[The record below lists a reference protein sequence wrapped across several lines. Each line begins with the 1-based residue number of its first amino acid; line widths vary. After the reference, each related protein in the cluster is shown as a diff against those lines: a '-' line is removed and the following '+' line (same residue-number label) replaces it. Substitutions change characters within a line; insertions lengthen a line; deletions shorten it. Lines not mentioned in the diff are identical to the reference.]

1 MTKNYDPETHWDNIG
16 KKSKSGLG
24 QKAKFGTNQTGK
36 SQYDIPSFDAQPK
49 FIDYIKIGS
58 KVLDIGSGIGLEVIK
73 LIKKGID
80 ANGCDLSGELIKVAQ
95 DNCKEYGINT
105 SNIFYKWNGYK
116 LPFCKNSYDV
126 ITTNTV
132 LQHVIEENQIE
143 SIFKEVK
150 RVLVKKG
157 FFCMSELVAP
167 IDFQSAHHVKSRS
180 VKRYIELGK
189 KNGLHLVN
197 IYYTPKVFG
206 SIIYN
211 YQKMFG
217 INHWS
222 KQKSNGLSI
231 SNLKINQLKKK
242 CKYKKNIYRN
252 LLNLTN
258 SYIDPLIKLLKV
270 EKYFT
275 AQVSII
281 FIKQ

>member
-58 KVLDIGSGIGLEVIK
+58 KVLDIGSGIGFEVIK

-80 ANGCDLSGELIKVAQ
+80 ANGCDISGELIKVAQ
-95 DNCKEYGINT
+95 GNCKEYGINT
-105 SNIFYKWNGYK
+105 SNIFYKWNGYN

-132 LQHVIEENQIE
+132 LQHVIDEIQIE
-143 SIFKEVK
+143 RIFKEVK
-150 RVLVKKG
+150 RVLVTKG

-167 IDFQSAHHVKSRS
+167 IDFQSTHHVKSRS
-180 VKRYIELGK
+180 VKRYIELGQ

-197 IYYTPKVFG
+197 IFYTPKIIG
-206 SIIYN
+206 SILYY
-211 YQKMFG
+211 YQKIFG
-217 INHWS
+217 IKHWV
-222 KQKSNGLSI
+222 KP
-231 SNLKINQLKKK
+231 KINNSSTDNLNIAKIKKIGF
-242 CKYKKNIYRN
+242 KKSIYRN
-252 LLNLTN
+252 LLYLTN
-258 SYIDPLIKLLKV
+258 SYIDPLVKLLKV
-270 EKYFT
+270 ERYFT
-275 AQVSII
+275 SQVIMI
-281 FIKQ
+281 FTKH

>member
-1 MTKNYDPETHWDNIG
+1 MTKNYDRETHWDKIG

-49 FIDYIKIGS
+49 FVDYIKIGS

-105 SNIFYKWNGYK
+105 SNIFYKWNGYN

-132 LQHVIEENQIE
+132 LQHVIDENQIE
-143 SIFKEVK
+143 KIFKEVK

-157 FFCMSELVAP
+157 VFYMSELVAP
-167 IDFQSAHHVKSRS
+167 IDFQSTHHVKSRS
-180 VKRYIELGK
+180 VKRYIELGQ

-197 IYYTPKVFG
+197 IFYTPKIIG
-206 SIIYN
+206 SIIYY

-217 INHWS
+217 IEHWV
-222 KQKSNGLSI
+222 KQKVNKSLTDTSNIAQRKKI
-231 SNLKINQLKKK
+231 SFKKS
-242 CKYKKNIYRN
+242 IYRN
-252 LLNLTN
+252 LLYLTN
-258 SYIDPLIKLLKV
+258 AYIDPLVKFLKV
-270 EKYFT
+270 ERYFT
-275 AQVSII
+275 SQVIII
-281 FIKQ
+281 FT

>member
-49 FIDYIKIGS
+49 FIDYIKISS

-95 DNCKEYGINT
+95 DNCKEYGINP
-105 SNIFYKWNGYK
+105 SNIFYKWNGYN
-116 LPFCKNSYDV
+116 LPFYKNSYDV

-132 LQHVIEENQIE
+132 LQHVIDEIQIE
-143 SIFKEVK
+143 RIFKEVK

-157 FFCMSELVAP
+157 YFCMSELVAP
-167 IDFQSAHHVKSRS
+167 IDFQSTHHVKSRS
-180 VKRYIELGK
+180 VKRYIELGQ

-197 IYYTPKVFG
+197 IFYTPKIIG
-206 SIIYN
+206 SMIYY

-217 INHWS
+217 IEHWV
-222 KQKSNGLSI
+222 KQKVFLS
-231 SNLKINQLKKK
+231 K
-242 CKYKKNIYRN
+242 
-252 LLNLTN
+252 
-258 SYIDPLIKLLKV
+258 
-270 EKYFT
+270 
-275 AQVSII
+275 
-281 FIKQ
+281 

>member
-105 SNIFYKWNGYK
+105 SNIFYKWNGYN

-132 LQHVIEENQIE
+132 LQHVIDEIQIE
-143 SIFKEVK
+143 RIFKEVK
-150 RVLVKKG
+150 RVLVTKG

-167 IDFQSAHHVKSRS
+167 IDFQSTHHVKSRS
-180 VKRYIELGK
+180 VKNYCS
-189 KNGLHLVN
+189 GL
-197 IYYTPKVFG
+197 IISCTPSLEIG
-206 SIIYN
+206 
-211 YQKMFG
+211 
-217 INHWS
+217 
-222 KQKSNGLSI
+222 
-231 SNLKINQLKKK
+231 
-242 CKYKKNIYRN
+242 
-252 LLNLTN
+252 
-258 SYIDPLIKLLKV
+258 
-270 EKYFT
+270 
-275 AQVSII
+275 
-281 FIKQ
+281 

>member
-24 QKAKFGTNQTGK
+24 QKTKFGTNQTGK

-58 KVLDIGSGIGLEVIK
+58 KVLDIGSGIGFEVIK

-105 SNIFYKWNGYK
+105 SNIFYKWNGYN

-132 LQHVIEENQIE
+132 LQHVIDEIQIE
-143 SIFKEVK
+143 RIFKEVK
-150 RVLVKKG
+150 RVLVTKG

-167 IDFQSAHHVKSRS
+167 IDFQSTHHVKSRS
-180 VKRYIELGK
+180 VKRYIELGQ

-197 IYYTPKVFG
+197 IFYTPKIIG
-206 SIIYN
+206 SILYY

-217 INHWS
+217 IKHWV
-222 KQKSNGLSI
+222 KQKDNNSSTDTLNIAKRKNI
-231 SNLKINQLKKK
+231 SFKKS
-242 CKYKKNIYRN
+242 IYRN
-252 LLNLTN
+252 LLYLTN
-258 SYIDPLIKLLKV
+258 SYIDPLVKLLKV
-270 EKYFT
+270 ERYFT
-275 AQVSII
+275 SQVIMI
-281 FIKQ
+281 FTKH

>member
-1 MTKNYDPETHWDNIG
+1 MTKNYDPEIHWNNIG
-16 KKSKSGLG
+16 KTSKSGLG
-24 QKAKFGTNQTGK
+24 QKAKFGTNESGK
-36 SQYDIPSFDAQPK
+36 SQYDIPSFDSQPK
-49 FIDYIKIGS
+49 FVDYINIGS

-80 ANGCDLSGELIKVAQ
+80 ANGCDISGELIKVAQ
-95 DNCKEYGINT
+95 DNCKEYGVNT
-105 SNIFYKWNGYK
+105 SNIFYKWNGYN
-116 LPFCKNSYDV
+116 LPFYKNSYDV

-132 LQHVIEENQIE
+132 LQHVIDEIQIKR
-143 SIFKEVK
+143 IFNEVK

-157 FFCMSELVAP
+157 YFCMSELVAP
-167 IDFQSAHHVKSRS
+167 IDFQSNHHVKSRS
-180 VKRYIELGK
+180 VKKYVELGK
-189 KNGLHLVN
+189 ENGLHLVN

-231 SNLKINQLKKK
+231 NNLKTNKF
-242 CKYKKNIYRN
+242 KKNVCIKKTAYRI
-252 LLNLTN
+252 LLNMTN

-270 EKYFT
+270 EKYFA

>member
-58 KVLDIGSGIGLEVIK
+58 KVLDIGSGIGFEVIK

-80 ANGCDLSGELIKVAQ
+80 ANGCDISGELIKVAQ
-95 DNCKEYGINT
+95 GNCKEYGINT
-105 SNIFYKWNGYK
+105 SNIFYKWNGYN

-132 LQHVIEENQIE
+132 LQHVIDEIQIE
-143 SIFKEVK
+143 RIFKEVK
-150 RVLVKKG
+150 RVLVTKG

-167 IDFQSAHHVKSRS
+167 IDFQSTHHVKSRS
-180 VKRYIELGK
+180 VKRYIELGQ

-197 IYYTPKVFG
+197 IVYTPKIIG
-206 SIIYN
+206 SILYY

-217 INHWS
+217 IKHWV
-222 KQKSNGLSI
+222 KP
-231 SNLKINQLKKK
+231 KINNSSTDTLNIAKRKKISF
-242 CKYKKNIYRN
+242 KKSFYRN
-252 LLNLTN
+252 LLYLTN
-258 SYIDPLIKLLKV
+258 SYIDPLVKLLKV
-270 EKYFT
+270 ERYFT
-275 AQVSII
+275 SQVIMI
-281 FIKQ
+281 FTKH

>member
-58 KVLDIGSGIGLEVIK
+58 KVLDIGSGIGFEVIK

-80 ANGCDLSGELIKVAQ
+80 ANGCDISGELIKVAQ
-95 DNCKEYGINT
+95 GNCKEYGINT
-105 SNIFYKWNGYK
+105 SNIFYKWNGYN

-132 LQHVIEENQIE
+132 LQHVIDEIQIE
-143 SIFKEVK
+143 RIFKEVK
-150 RVLVKKG
+150 RVLVTKG

-167 IDFQSAHHVKSRS
+167 IDFQSTHHVKSRS
-180 VKRYIELGK
+180 VKRYIELGQ

-197 IYYTPKVFG
+197 IFYTPKIIG
-206 SIIYN
+206 SILYY

-217 INHWS
+217 IKHWV
-222 KQKSNGLSI
+222 KP
-231 SNLKINQLKKK
+231 KINNSSIDTLNIAKRKKISF
-242 CKYKKNIYRN
+242 KKSFYRN
-252 LLNLTN
+252 LLYLTN
-258 SYIDPLIKLLKV
+258 SYIDPLVKLLKV
-270 EKYFT
+270 ERYFT
-275 AQVSII
+275 SQVIMI
-281 FIKQ
+281 FTKH

>member
-58 KVLDIGSGIGLEVIK
+58 KVLDIGSGIGFEVIK

-80 ANGCDLSGELIKVAQ
+80 ANGCDISGELIKVAQ
-95 DNCKEYGINT
+95 GNCKEYGINT
-105 SNIFYKWNGYK
+105 SNIFYKWNGYN

-132 LQHVIEENQIE
+132 LQHVIDEIQIE
-143 SIFKEVK
+143 RIFKEVK
-150 RVLVKKG
+150 RVLVTKG

-167 IDFQSAHHVKSRS
+167 IDFQSTHHVKSRS
-180 VKRYIELGK
+180 VKRYIELGQ

-197 IYYTPKVFG
+197 IFYTPKIIG
-206 SIIYN
+206 SIIYY

-217 INHWS
+217 IEHWV
-222 KQKSNGLSI
+222 KQKVNKSLTDTSNIAQRKKI
-231 SNLKINQLKKK
+231 SFKKS
-242 CKYKKNIYRN
+242 NYRN
-252 LLNLTN
+252 LLYLTN
-258 SYIDPLIKLLKV
+258 AYIDPLVKFLKV
-270 EKYFT
+270 ERYFT
-275 AQVSII
+275 SQVIII
-281 FIKQ
+281 FTKH

>member
-58 KVLDIGSGIGLEVIK
+58 KVLDIGSGIGFEVIK

-80 ANGCDLSGELIKVAQ
+80 ANGCDISGELIKVAQ
-95 DNCKEYGINT
+95 GNCKEYGINT
-105 SNIFYKWNGYK
+105 SNIFYKWNGYN

-132 LQHVIEENQIE
+132 LQHVIDEIQIE
-143 SIFKEVK
+143 RIFKEVK
-150 RVLVKKG
+150 RVLVTKG

-167 IDFQSAHHVKSRS
+167 IDFQSTHHVKSRS
-180 VKRYIELGK
+180 VKRYIELGQ

-197 IYYTPKVFG
+197 IFYTPKIIG
-206 SIIYN
+206 SILYY

-217 INHWS
+217 IKHWV
-222 KQKSNGLSI
+222 KP
-231 SNLKINQLKKK
+231 KINNSSTDTLNIAKRKKISF
-242 CKYKKNIYRN
+242 KKSFYRN
-252 LLNLTN
+252 LLYLTN
-258 SYIDPLIKLLKV
+258 SYIDPLVKLLKV
-270 EKYFT
+270 ERYFT
-275 AQVSII
+275 SQVIMI
-281 FIKQ
+281 FTKH

>member
-58 KVLDIGSGIGLEVIK
+58 KVLDIGSGIGFEVIK

-80 ANGCDLSGELIKVAQ
+80 ANGCDISGELIKVAQ
-95 DNCKEYGINT
+95 GNCKEYGINT
-105 SNIFYKWNGYK
+105 SNIFYKWNGYN

-132 LQHVIEENQIE
+132 LQHVIDEIQIE
-143 SIFKEVK
+143 RIFKEVK
-150 RVLVKKG
+150 RVLVTKG

-167 IDFQSAHHVKSRS
+167 IDFQSTHHVKSRS
-180 VKRYIELGK
+180 VKRYIELGQ

-197 IYYTPKVFG
+197 IFYTPKIIG
-206 SIIYN
+206 SILYY
-211 YQKMFG
+211 YQKIFG
-217 INHWS
+217 IKHWV
-222 KQKSNGLSI
+222 KP
-231 SNLKINQLKKK
+231 KINNSSTDTLNIAKRKKISF
-242 CKYKKNIYRN
+242 KKSFYRN
-252 LLNLTN
+252 LLYLTN
-258 SYIDPLIKLLKV
+258 SYIDPLVKLLKV
-270 EKYFT
+270 ERYFT
-275 AQVSII
+275 SQVIMI
-281 FIKQ
+281 FTKH

>member
-36 SQYDIPSFDAQPK
+36 SQYDIPSFDSQPK

-95 DNCKEYGINT
+95 DNCKEYEINT
-105 SNIFYKWNGYK
+105 SNIFYKWNGYN

-132 LQHVIEENQIE
+132 LQHVIEEIQIE

-157 FFCMSELVAP
+157 FFV
-167 IDFQSAHHVKSRS
+167 
-180 VKRYIELGK
+180 
-189 KNGLHLVN
+189 
-197 IYYTPKVFG
+197 
-206 SIIYN
+206 
-211 YQKMFG
+211 
-217 INHWS
+217 
-222 KQKSNGLSI
+222 
-231 SNLKINQLKKK
+231 
-242 CKYKKNIYRN
+242 
-252 LLNLTN
+252 
-258 SYIDPLIKLLKV
+258 
-270 EKYFT
+270 
-275 AQVSII
+275 
-281 FIKQ
+281 

>member
-58 KVLDIGSGIGLEVIK
+58 KVLDIGSGIGFEIIK

-80 ANGCDLSGELIKVAQ
+80 ANGCDISGELIKVAQ
-95 DNCKEYGINT
+95 GNCKEYGINT
-105 SNIFYKWNGYK
+105 SNIFYKWNGYN
-116 LPFCKNSYDV
+116 LPFYKNSYDV

-132 LQHVIEENQIE
+132 LQHVIDEIQIE
-143 SIFKEVK
+143 RIFKEVK
-150 RVLVKKG
+150 RVLVTKG

-167 IDFQSAHHVKSRS
+167 IDFQSTHHVKSRS
-180 VKRYIELGK
+180 VKRYIELGQ

-197 IYYTPKVFG
+197 IFYTPKIIG
-206 SIIYN
+206 SMIYY

-217 INHWS
+217 IEHWV
-222 KQKSNGLSI
+222 KQKVNNSSI
-231 SNLKINQLKKK
+231 DTLNITQRKKISFKKSF
-242 CKYKKNIYRN
+242 YRN
-252 LLNLTN
+252 LLYLTN
-258 SYIDPLIKLLKV
+258 SYIDPLVKLLKV
-270 EKYFT
+270 ERYFT
-275 AQVSII
+275 SQVIII
-281 FIKQ
+281 FTKH